1 MSRHALIVSSLV
13 LAAAC
18 ASRPPEPGPELPEE
32 SPVAE
37 RPAAVI
43 VPSDMSL
50 TPAAAERLLLRN
62 ARVLD
67 GSGGP
72 ARAGLDVLVEA
83 GRIAAVGAAL
93 PAPEGAKVLDLGGR
107 TLLPGLI
114 DAHTHLLG
122 ERPGSHAEAVARSVQ
137 ETDAD
142 LALRGAANA
151 RATLLAG
158 FTTVRDVG
166 GTLAIRS
173 LRDAITAGRVVGPRI
188 LAANFSIGST
198 GGHCDDTNGLR
209 PDVFPGQP
217 DFRTGVAD
225 GADDARKAVRHQ
237 VKLGADVIKIC
248 ATGGVLSSGD
258 GADNPQLTD
267 AELEAIVDEATRL
280 GRKVA
285 AHAHG
290 TAGIKAATRAGV
302 ASIEHGS
309 ILDADAIALMKRRGT
324 FLVPTVYVGQVVM
337 DAAAAGQ
344 LAPDSAAKARF
355 IGPKMHESFAR
366 AVKSG
371 VKIAFGTDAGVF
383 PHGDNAREF
392 EVMVALGMRPGD
404 AIVAAT
410 RSAAELLGLTD
421 VGQIRP
427 GFVADLVVVEGDPLT
442 DIRVMQRPS
451 LVVQGG
457 RLVRPPSW

>member
-1 MSRHALIVSSLV
+1 MPRLAPLSALL
-13 LAAAC
+13 LAAC
-18 ASRPPEPGPELPEE
+18 A
-32 SPVAE
+32 A
-37 RPAAVI
+37 RPAAPPDAPALVCPVADRGAPAI
-43 VPSDMSL
+43 VPADMSR
-50 TPAAAERLLLRN
+50 TPAVAARLLLRN
-62 ARVLD
+62 VRLID
-67 GSGGP
+67 GSGGAP
-72 ARAGLDVLVEA
+72 QDGVDVLIEA
-83 GRIAAVGAAL
+83 GRISAVGKAL
-93 PAPEGAKVLDLGGR
+93 PAPPDAQLLDLGGR

-122 ERPGSHAEAVARSVQ
+122 ERPGSHAESVARGVT

-142 LALRGAANA
+142 AALRGAAHA

-166 GTLAIRS
+166 GTAAIRS
-173 LRDAITAGRVVGPRI
+173 LRDAIAAGRVAGPRV
-188 LAANFSIGST
+188 LAANFAIGST

-225 GADDARKAVRHQ
+225 GADEARKAVRHQ

-267 AELEAIVDEATRL
+267 AELAAIVDEAVRL

-290 TAGIKAATRAGV
+290 TAGIKAAARAGV
-302 ASIEHGS
+302 HSIEHGS
-309 ILDADAIALMKRRGT
+309 LLDADAIALMKKRGT
-324 FLVPTVYVGQVVM
+324 FLVPTVYVGKVVVQ
-337 DAAAAGQ
+337 AADSGQ
-344 LAPDSAAKARF
+344 LAADSAAKARF
-355 IGPKMHESFAR
+355 IGPKMHDSFAR
-366 AVKSG
+366 AVKAG

-392 EVMVALGMRPGD
+392 EVMVALGMKPAD

-410 RSAAELLGLTD
+410 RSAAELLGLAD
-421 VGQIRP
+421 VGQVRP
-427 GFVADLVVVEGDPLT
+427 GFVADLLAVDGDPLQ
-442 DIRVMQRPS
+442 DIRALQRPA
-451 LVVQGG
+451 LVIQGG
-457 RLVRPPSW
+457 RVVRPLSP

>member
-1 MSRHALIVSSLV
+1 MPRPALLCA
-13 LAAAC
+13 LLLAAC
-18 ASRPPEPGPELPEE
+18 AARTTTPPDAPAPLC
-32 SPVAE
+32 PVAD
-37 RPAAVI
+37 RDAPVVAPTDLPRA
-43 VPSDMSL
+43 
-50 TPAAAERLLLRN
+50 PAAAARLLLRN
-62 ARVLD
+62 ARVID

-72 ARAGLDVLVEA
+72 PQDGLDVLLD
-83 GRIAAVGAAL
+83 GGKIAALGKSL
-93 PAPEGAKVLDLGGR
+93 PVPSDTRVLDLGGR

-122 ERPGSHAEAVARSVQ
+122 ERPGSHAEQVARSVQ

-142 LALRGAANA
+142 LALRGVAHA

-166 GTLAIRS
+166 GTLAVRS
-173 LRDAITAGRVVGPRI
+173 LRDAIVAGRVLGPRI
-188 LAANFSIGST
+188 LSANFAIGST

-225 GADDARKAVRHQ
+225 GADEARRAVRHQ

-267 AELEAIVDEATRL
+267 AELAAIVDEATRL

-290 TAGIKAATRAGV
+290 TAGIKAAVKAGV

-309 ILDADAIALMKRRGT
+309 LLDADAIALMKKRGT
-324 FLVPTVYVGQVVM
+324 FLVPTVYVGKVVLQ
-337 DAAAAGQ
+337 AADAGQ

-355 IGPKMHESFAR
+355 IGPKMHDSFSR
-366 AVKSG
+366 AVKAG

-392 EVMVALGMRPGD
+392 EVMVALGMKPAD

-410 RSAAELLGLTD
+410 KSAAELLGLRD
-421 VGQIRP
+421 VGQVRP
-427 GFVADLVVVEGDPLT
+427 GFVADLVAVDGDPLA
-442 DIRVMQRPS
+442 DIRALQRPA
-451 LVVQGG
+451 LVIQGG
-457 RLVRPPSW
+457 VVVRPPSW